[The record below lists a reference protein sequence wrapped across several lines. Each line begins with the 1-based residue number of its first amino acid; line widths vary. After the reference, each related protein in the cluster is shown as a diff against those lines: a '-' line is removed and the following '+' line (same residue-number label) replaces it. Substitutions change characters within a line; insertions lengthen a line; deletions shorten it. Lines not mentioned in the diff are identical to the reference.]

1 MPTLI
6 ECKNIEENIA
16 LCKELGLDFIDIN
29 MNLPQFQLEKV
40 EPIYY
45 KELMIEHNIF
55 FTLHLPEELN
65 IADFNPKV
73 KDAYIKTSIES
84 INLAKEI
91 GIPILNMHMNTGV
104 YFTLPNRKIYLFEEY
119 ISDYI
124 QSIIS
129 FGDLIN
135 DLIGK
140 EKIYVLIENTGIY
153 NLNYIRVAISK
164 LLKYECF
171 KLTWDIGHDFSSG
184 CLDSDFIL
192 SNKKHIRHFHL
203 HDAIG
208 KSNHLPLGSGEIDI
222 QSKIDIAKENHCSC
236 VYCGKLFC

>member
-1 MPTLI
+1 
-6 ECKNIEENIA
+6 
-16 LCKELGLDFIDIN
+16 

-129 FGDLIN
+129 YGDLIN

-171 KLTWDIGHDFSSG
+171 KLMGYWT
-184 CLDSDFIL
+184 
-192 SNKKHIRHFHL
+192 
-203 HDAIG
+203 
-208 KSNHLPLGSGEIDI
+208 
-222 QSKIDIAKENHCSC
+222 
-236 VYCGKLFC
+236 

>member
-1 MPTLI
+1 MVNLKLKWKLLLGMPTLI

-192 SNKKHIRHFHL
+192 T
-203 HDAIG
+203 
-208 KSNHLPLGSGEIDI
+208 
-222 QSKIDIAKENHCSC
+222 
-236 VYCGKLFC
+236 